1 MAVKMPVLGES
12 SRRRRRRPWAR
23 WLLLAALAVAA
34 GYAWRWRAQHR
45 RPPPVAPVPP
55 GELSAAPPPAAAP
68 PDAGAAERAGGGP
81 RRLAVRLDGALET
94 ALVQEAGR
102 NAGPALAQV
111 VKRILVWWIRVPADL
126 KSGDRLE
133 LVYEERP
140 GEEPS
145 VLAIRFASARLKQ
158 SFEAYRFRGAS
169 SPVAR
174 YFLPDGRELELRI
187 DPSPL
192 DTYEQ
197 VTSHI
202 RDGRGHKGVDFKTPV
217 GTPVKATFDGTLTR
231 KNWFFRGNGN
241 SLEVTET
248 ASPHRKA
255 LFLHLSELPKTLR
268 PGATFARGE
277 VIARSGNS
285 GHSFAPHLHYQ
296 LESSDGRVLDPFQEH
311 ATRRESL
318 PEADREAFDGVVA
331 SLRGQFTTM

>member
-1 MAVKMPVLGES
+1 MAVKMPVLGEP
-12 SRRRRRRPWAR
+12 SRRRRRTPWAR
-23 WLLLAALAVAA
+23 WLLLAAVAVAA
-34 GYAWRWRAQHR
+34 GYAWRWRAHHR
-45 RPPPVAPVPP
+45 RPPAVAPAPAA
-55 GELSAAPPPAAAP
+55 ELAAAPPPTASP
-68 PDAGAAERAGGGP
+68 PDAGAPETAAGGA
-81 RRLAVRLDGALET
+81 RRLSVRLEGALET
-94 ALVQEAGR
+94 ALVQEAGQQ
-102 NAGPALAQV
+102 AGPALAQV
-111 VKRILVWWIRVPADL
+111 VKRLLVWWIRVPADL
-126 KSGDRLE
+126 QRGDRLE

-145 VLAIRFASARLKQ
+145 VLAIRFASTRLRQ

-169 SPVAR
+169 SQVAR
-174 YFLPDGRELELRI
+174 YYLPDGQELELRI

-248 ASPHRKA
+248 AAPHRKA

-296 LESSDGRVLDPFQEH
+296 LEGADGRVLDPFREH
-311 ATRRESL
+311 ATRRASL
-318 PEADREAFDGVVA
+318 PENDRAAFDALVA